1 MLALVHPRDKN
12 LTRLL
17 STVSWWFP
25 LQSNQVTGVEE
36 EGEPESGK
44 NATKDLKRK
53 VRCSTP
59 CSKQPKAPSF
69 GKSHRCFYLEM
80 RLVGRRRRARVFFR
94 WFGESRTSWLAR
106 IASTTINNN
115 NIIRKTDELRVQVRR
130 KRRRRANRVLHP
142 EGLRLV
148 LQGDEGHRRPRP
160 ILVRTVVPGSGK
172 KRIVDGHRKS
182 RISVQRYGLIW

>member
-80 RLVGRRRRARVFFR
+80 RLVGRRRRARVFLR
-94 WFGESRTSWLAR
+94 GFGESRTSWLTR
-106 IASTTINNN
+106 IASTTTTTTSLW
-115 NIIRKTDELRVQVRR
+115 KTDELRVQVRR

-160 ILVRTVVPGSGK
+160 ILVRTVVPGSGT
-172 KRIVDGHRKS
+172 KRIVDGYRKS
-182 RISVQRYGLIW
+182 RIYVQR